1 MSSNNNTTSNNIS
14 YTESSNVGLNSY
26 SYTQNQSMENSFIK
40 NYNEIDS
47 KAQKNE
53 QIKNI
58 LTSKEKGIIFILKN
72 VGVFLH

>member
-14 YTESSNVGLNSY
+14 YTNSSNVGLNSY

-47 KAQKNE
+47 KAQKMN
-53 QIKNI
+53 K
-58 LTSKEKGIIFILKN
+58 LKIF
-72 VGVFLH
+72 